1 MKYYIH
7 FFAAFVFLFQT
18 SSTLL
23 ADNHKWLI
31 NEIYS
36 NADGTIQFVELRDDG
51 DDQGHMLAST
61 TLSTSISSFNFP
73 NNLPTNI
80 NTQGRSV
87 LIATAAFA
95 ALPGAPAP
103 DYIIPDNFLR
113 IFGSTL
119 VFSGSGDEVTYS
131 ALPTDGI
138 NSINRNGAQSTNSP
152 RNFFNQTGSIT
163 PPTAGPD
170 CNNNGVPDDSDIAS
184 GASTDCNGD
193 EIPDE
198 CQLTDNDCDQNG
210 LLDACEGDSDNDG
223 VFDPCDGC
231 PLDPLGS
238 VDSDGDQICDYA
250 DICPQGDD
258 RVDSDE
264 DGFPDACDVCPLDP
278 HNLANQSTPCWDG
291 TYDECWGATVV
302 GLGLTPVDN
311 TAATSSFTATYP
323 VDPTMCAQSGLDTL
337 RNDIWFS
344 YTPPSHGIA
353 IFTTCGLTTYDT
365 EMVLYTGECNNLTQ
379 VDCNGDSAANCDNF
393 TAEIQFPVSGMT
405 RYLIRLGGWNGELG
419 TGNLE
424 VIFTSSSG
432 GCALTGDIDNDGV
445 CDPDDIC
452 NGFSDAL
459 DADGDGIPDGCDD
472 CPLDFQNDI
481 DGDGLCADQDPCPID
496 PLNDGDQDGLCA
508 DEDPCPSFPLNDGP
522 DFDADG
528 LCDEADPDDD

>member
-23 ADNHKWLI
+23 AENHKWLI

-152 RNFFNQTGSIT
+152 RNFFNQSGSIT
-163 PPTAGPD
+163 PPTPGPD

-184 GASTDCNGD
+184 GSSTDCNGD

-302 GLGLTPVDN
+302 GLGMTPVDN

-365 EMVLYTGECNNLTQ
+365 EMVLYTGDCNNLIQ

-419 TGNLE
+419 TGHLE

-432 GCALTGDIDNDGV
+432 GCALTGDVDNDGV

-459 DADGDGIPDGCDD
+459 DADGDGIPDLVG
-472 CPLDFQNDI
+472 
-481 DGDGLCADQDPCPID
+481 
-496 PLNDGDQDGLCA
+496 
-508 DEDPCPSFPLNDGP
+508 
-522 DFDADG
+522 
-528 LCDEADPDDD
+528 